1 MPNDEDCY
9 KPVIS
14 DSSFNGS
21 YIQYGRMVG
30 EGENRDLSIEEYL
43 DKDKPYLSD
52 IINNH
57 KKD

>member
-1 MPNDEDCY
+1 MPNDEDYY

-21 YIQYGRMVG
+21 YIQYGSMVG